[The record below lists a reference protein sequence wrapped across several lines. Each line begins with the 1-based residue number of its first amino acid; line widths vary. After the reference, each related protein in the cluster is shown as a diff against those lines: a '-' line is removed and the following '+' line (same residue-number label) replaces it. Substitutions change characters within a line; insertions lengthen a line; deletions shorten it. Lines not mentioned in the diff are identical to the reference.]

1 MTPVIMA
8 DRMTRSAHL
17 SVYLDAIYHAIMI
30 VIFSRFTGVIGRN
43 RGSHGST
50 DTRTDDRTFTT
61 TDFGTN
67 RTTQGTANAATNGRI
82 KRLIIAGASREA
94 EQQANREEQ
103 TLELHCRISVAQDN
117 ARVSQMSPLKTG
129 NRSHGGREVIQEN
142 RRARGGRR

>member
-30 VIFSRFTGVIGRN
+30 VIFSRFAGVIGRN

-82 KRLIIAGASREA
+82 KRLIVAGASREA
-94 EQQANREEQ
+94 EQQAHREEQ
-103 TLELHCRISVAQDN
+103 TLEFHLSGFRYAGQRSSKPDVAAQD
-117 ARVSQMSPLKTG
+117 RKQVT
-129 NRSHGGREVIQEN
+129 
-142 RRARGGRR
+142 RG